1 MRLVRHVAGERIDCH
16 IMLWKK
22 PCVQIIHRRYWLTF
36 RDNIKT
42 ELNEKRWEGVM
53 E

>member
-1 MRLVRHVAGERIDCH
+1 MRLVRHVAGERIDCN

-22 PCVQIIHRRYWLTF
+22 TCVKIIQERPWFIF

-42 ELNEKRWEGVM
+42 ELNEKGLEGVM